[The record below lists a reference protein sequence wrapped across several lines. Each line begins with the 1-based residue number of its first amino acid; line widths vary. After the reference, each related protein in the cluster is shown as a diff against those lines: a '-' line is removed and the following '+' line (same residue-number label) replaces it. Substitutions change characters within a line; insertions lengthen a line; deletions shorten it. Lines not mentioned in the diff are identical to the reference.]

1 MSRSTRNA
9 IFLHRT
15 DAVCGRRTRPV
26 SHADAPRIHRAQV
39 KQDLEDKGV
48 AVDKVTEAVLRGA
61 NPEDG
66 GGVGISFQS
75 SGNGD
80 CFLNAI
86 ATMIIAKSR
95 RGDRRKAIIDGGW
108 RQESRKGA
116 ITKLL
121 LMVGNSKR
129 ERWAV

>member
-15 DAVCGRRTRPV
+15 DAVCGRRTRPI

-48 AVDKVTEAVLRGA
+48 AVDKVAEAVLRGA

-66 GGVGISFQS
+66 GGVGIPFQS

-86 ATMIIAKSR
+86 AT
-95 RGDRRKAIIDGGW
+95 
-108 RQESRKGA
+108 
-116 ITKLL
+116 T
-121 LMVGNSKR
+121 V
-129 ERWAV
+129 